1 MALDIRHKVVD
12 FKFRHLTD
20 RKLEIRIGLHSGI
33 TYVYMT
39 EILFC
44 IKIFFFIV
52 IRHFTNVTTCI
63 GYLNCRYYQLTK

>member
-33 TYVYMT
+33 NYVYMK
-39 EILFC
+39 EILLLYQD
-44 IKIFFFIV
+44 IF
-52 IRHFTNVTTCI
+52 
-63 GYLNCRYYQLTK
+63 